1 MRAPKPLITK
11 SNLLWSVLAG
21 MLLIP
26 ATQAAPLSISQV
38 PLFVSTTE
46 KANVLLILD
55 NSNSMDEDETGQA
68 VGGEDSRSKSE
79 IARNV
84 AENIVSTYLSKINL
98 GLMAYKQN
106 TPSSY
111 FLHNSPYDVSYN
123 PANYNSAYAGI
134 RDSSTK
140 KYRAVNPSNTSNYV
154 YYNVALPFYASSNQ
168 GNAFCYSATADFDN
182 GSETYPTG
190 FVADN
195 YRCLATKTTTSDTLP
210 TPYGNAAA
218 EAAAGYGG
226 SLIYSGG
233 FYPTDSDIAQNILD
247 FGRFNTWSY
256 VGTTWFNN
264 GAPGRGYLHTPIK
277 LLNSTQQTALNTKL
291 SCNVPSQRTPTSSG
305 VNTPACA
312 TCTST
317 CSVSGI
323 KNAGLTPIEGTLNT
337 ASDYFSNNSAV
348 WSVASE
354 GYVAAAYPLPQSCGK
369 DFVVFLTDGLPST
382 NASGV
387 AVTNTATALA
397 AAATAAGNLK
407 ANRLVETYMVG
418 FAMPYGTSAT
428 QLDTIAAAGGTG
440 TAYSASNTAT
450 LTTALSAIF
459 SDILAKVGSASAV
472 ASNST
477 TLNTN
482 STIYQAK
489 FNSANWSGEL
499 LAYAINATTGA
510 ISATPTWQG
519 GTVSWTVGATVSTQ
533 TPSARNIFTYKPST
547 GGGVPFLWPANPAA
561 PTSTEIDTT
570 QVTALNTNI
579 SSVNDGLG
587 SSRLDYLRGDSSNE
601 GISTTSFRIR
611 PANKLGDIINSTPA
625 YVGKPDAGYPSSLES
640 VIYATFRDAKA
651 SRTKMLYVGGND
663 GMLHGFDASSGK
675 EILGYVPSKVYSNL
689 SKLTSSGYS
698 HSYFVDGTPTVADVF
713 YNNAWHTVLVG
724 SLAGGG
730 QGVFA
735 LDITNPSTFAQNTT
749 NAQNLVL
756 WEFNDTDN
764 AATTTS
770 TDGDADLGSTFS
782 QPGVARV
789 CTARA
794 SGACTASKWVAI
806 FGNGYNNTAADG
818 SASTTGYAYLY
829 VVDIQNG
836 NILKKFDTKTGS
848 TTTPNGLASP
858 SLVDVDG
865 DYYVDYVYAGDL
877 QGNMWKFDLTGSI
890 GAWSIAYGS
899 GPSPDP
905 LYQAKSPDGT
915 VQPITTRPEVT
926 THPTGTGYLVLFGT
940 GKYLE
945 QVTDVNTTTAKT
957 QSFYGIWD
965 NNAQVTSVTTRNN
978 SILRQQAVDAE
989 TSAWRHVTNNPI
1001 NWSTDE
1007 GWYIDL
1013 CLNTAG
1019 SGACANN
1026 YGEKQVSNP
1035 VLINGRIFF
1044 TTLLPSTVS
1053 CTAGGSSWLM
1063 VLDFANG
1070 GQTLVSPFDTNAD
1083 SSFNTSDTVAFGGT
1097 VGTATANGTKLSG
1110 GISSTPTF
1118 VYNPNATNKGT
1129 GINYGSGSAGT
1140 ITDTLTNVGKGIGRV
1155 SWRELLNE

>member
-1 MRAPKPLITK
+1 MRAPKPLIT
-11 SNLLWSVLAG
+11 LVWSLAG

-26 ATQAAPLSISQV
+26 ATLAASLSISQV

-55 NSNSMDEDETGQA
+55 NSNSMDEDERGWA
-68 VGGEDSRSKSE
+68 VGGEDSNSKSE

-84 AENIVSTYLSKINL
+84 AKNIVSSYLSNINL

-106 TPSSY
+106 APSSY
-111 FLHNSPYDVSYN
+111 FLHHSPYDASYD

-134 RDSSTK
+134 RDSLTK
-140 KYRAVNPSNTSNYV
+140 KYRMINPTDTANYI
-154 YYNVALPFYASSNQ
+154 YFNVALPYYASAND
-168 GNAFCYSATADFDN
+168 GNDFCYSATADFDN
-182 GSETYPTG
+182 GSETYPSG
-190 FVADN
+190 FVADS
-195 YRCLATKTTTSDTLP
+195 YRCFATKTGTSDTLP

-218 EAAAGYGG
+218 EAAAGYSNFSG
-226 SLIYSGG
+226 SGA

-247 FGRFNTWSY
+247 FGRFMTSHY

-277 LLNSTQQTALNTKL
+277 LLDATQQTALNTKL
-291 SCNVPSQRTPTSSG
+291 TCNVPSQRTPSSSG

-317 CSVSGI
+317 CSTSGI

-337 ASDYFSNNSAV
+337 ASDYFGGSTSTWNVS
-348 WSVASE
+348 SE
-354 GYVAAAYPLPQSCGK
+354 GYVASAYPLPQSCGK
-369 DFVVFLTDGLPST
+369 NFVVFLTDGLPST

-387 AVTNTATALA
+387 AVTNTTTALA
-397 AAATAAGNLK
+397 AATTAAGNLRT
-407 ANRLVETYMVG
+407 NRLVDTYMVG

-440 TAYSASNTAT
+440 SAYSASNTAT
-450 LTTALSAIF
+450 LTTALSTIF
-459 SDILAKVGSASAV
+459 SDILARVGSASSV
-472 ASNST
+472 AANST

-482 STIYQAK
+482 SSIYQAK

-499 LAYAINATTGA
+499 LAYTINATNGA
-510 ISATPTWQG
+510 VSSTPAWEG
-519 GTVSWTVGATVSTQ
+519 GTISWITSGTTFTQ
-533 TPSARNIFTYKPST
+533 APSARNIFTYKPST
-547 GGGVPFLWPANPAA
+547 GGGIPFLWPANPASPA
-561 PTSTEIDTT
+561 SSEIDIA

-579 SSVNDGLG
+579 SAVNDGLG

-601 GISTTSFRIR
+601 GISSSSFRTR

-625 YVGKPDAGYPSSLES
+625 FVGKPDAGYPSTLES

-651 SRTKMLYVGGND
+651 NRTKVLYAGGND

-698 HSYFVDGTPTVADVF
+698 HNYFVDGTPTTADVF
-713 YNNAWHTVLVG
+713 YGGAWHTVLVG

-730 QGVFA
+730 QGIFA
-735 LDITNPSTFAQNTT
+735 LDITNPSTFTQSVT

-756 WEFNDTDN
+756 WEFNDSDN
-764 AATTTS
+764 TATTTS

-782 QPGVARV
+782 QPGIARV
-789 CTARA
+789 CTARS
-794 SGACTASKWVAI
+794 SGVCTASKWVAI

-829 VVDIQNG
+829 VVDIENG

-865 DYYVDYVYAGDL
+865 DYYIDYVYAGDL
-877 QGNMWKFDLTGSI
+877 QGNMWKFDFTGSI

-899 GPSPDP
+899 TPSPAP

-926 THPTGTGYLVLFGT
+926 THPTGAGYLVLFGT

-945 QVTDVNTTTAKT
+945 QVTDINTTTAKT
-957 QSFYGIWD
+957 QTFYGIWD
-965 NNAQVTSVTTRNN
+965 NNAQVTSVTTRNSN
-978 SILRQQAVDAE
+978 ILRQQAVDAE

-1013 CLNTAG
+1013 CLNSAG
-1019 SGACANN
+1019 SGACASN

-1035 VLINGRIFF
+1035 ILVNGRIIF

-1063 VLDFANG
+1063 ELDFANG
-1070 GQTLVSPFDTNAD
+1070 GQTLTSPFDTNAD
-1083 SSFNTSDTVAFGGT
+1083 SAFNSSDTVAFGGS
-1097 VGTATANGTKLSG
+1097 VGTAIANGTKLSG
-1110 GISSTPTF
+1110 GISGTPTF
-1118 VYNPNATNKGT
+1118 VYNPGATNKGT
-1129 GINYGSGSAGT
+1129 GNKYGSGSMGS
-1140 ITDTLTNVGKGIGRV
+1140 ITNTLNNVGKGIGRV